1 MVQQCSTSHFFT
13 FHQSPPEDHPMR
25 KLRSRRNAS
34 YHGHSRCSCQTK
46 KSGENKIDASRKR
59 RFFLVEFLHI
69 GFFSGWISPSFM
81 TFKMV
86 SRWLRDDEFQHFMV
100 FFVWKLATPKSNGF
114 SSSSLFFDGHFEKP
128 HIDTEFAQH
137 DTCHPKRM
145 AGWFRRVWS
154 AKLVQ
159 ITPITMVYGTH
170 ITIVTGAY
178 IPTYN
183 WGAPHC
189 IYI

>member
-1 MVQQCSTSHFFT
+1 
-13 FHQSPPEDHPMR
+13 
-25 KLRSRRNAS
+25 
-34 YHGHSRCSCQTK
+34 
-46 KSGENKIDASRKR
+46 
-59 RFFLVEFLHI
+59 
-69 GFFSGWISPSFM
+69 M

-100 FFVWKLATPKSNGF
+100 FFVWKLATPNSNGF

-128 HIDTEFAQH
+128 RVDTEFAQH

-159 ITPITMVYGTH
+159 ITPITMVYGTQ
-170 ITIVTGAY
+170 ITIVIGAY
-178 IPTYN
+178 KPTYN

-189 IYI
+189 IYIYIYIDGVHKPTYFYHDFPRFSHRMTNINGVPV